1 MDILSIR
8 KKKGLRPAADPPA
21 TASTSPQS
29 PGPSPSQ
36 SPTYVPILDGRPTEA
51 AARAQPER
59 QSIPV
64 VVSAT
69 PAPGDGRGVPA
80 VKDGNTL
87 RVRSAPDVAPD
98 PLTGF
103 LARYDDDQDADDDFG
118 GIHVETI
125 DGGDRYLSFVL
136 GGESYAASIMD
147 VREILTIRSL
157 TDVPRAP
164 REVLGVV
171 SKRGLVLPVIDLA
184 TALGLR
190 TPDRRLRA
198 SQRVLVVG
206 DGDRICGLRV
216 DAVSEVIKL
225 SAQNIEAVP
234 PSIGVKNA
242 GLLLG
247 LGRIDSHLYILLD
260 LGAVLDSF
268 AMSLGLS
275 PLRQQGGR

>member
-1 MDILSIR
+1 MPLV
-8 KKKGLRPAADPPA
+8 GAA
-21 TASTSPQS
+21 TSAS
-29 PGPSPSQ
+29 
-36 SPTYVPILDGRPTEA
+36 
-51 AARAQPER
+51 
-59 QSIPV
+59 
-64 VVSAT
+64 
-69 PAPGDGRGVPA
+69 GDGRGIPA
-80 VKDGNTL
+80 VKDGSGL

-103 LARYDDDQDADDDFG
+103 LARYDDDEDADDDFG

-190 TPDRRLRA
+190 TPDRQLRA

-225 SAQNIEAVP
+225 SAQNIESVP

-247 LGRIDSHLYILLD
+247 LGRIESQLYILLD